1 MTAEVDV
8 YRTQSPWTDPGR
20 FAPLLR
26 AIVPEPMRV
35 ADTVSGLLMHPMLA
49 PIHGIAV
56 PAAAADDRLLRPVAA
71 MLERLL
77 ARDAAP
83 LTTPRASNDRLF
95 CVCSNFARLATAV
108 FRVHAVP
115 ARCRV
120 GFAAY
125 FSPALEDH
133 WVCEY
138 WDGAAWRL
146 LDAQLG
152 DRHTARGP
160 APAFPAHDVPRDQFL
175 DASTAWRRMRA
186 GEIDASR
193 MGLSFLGLTGAWFV
207 AGNVMLDAAALNK
220 EEMLPWEKWSVGR
233 SLGPGSTVPADVAAR
248 FDAVATALAG
258 APDATTAARVYHE
271 HDWLRVTPTVLSFGD
286 GAPVE
291 LPVRR

>member
-1 MTAEVDV
+1 MTADVDV
-8 YRTQSPWTDPGR
+8 YRAQSVWTDPGP
-20 FAPLLR
+20 FASRLA
-26 AIVPEPMRV
+26 AIDPAPAHV
-35 ADTVSGLLMHPMLA
+35 ADAVSGLMLHPMLA
-49 PIHGIAV
+49 PVHGIAV
-56 PAAAADDRLLRPVAA
+56 PAEAADDRLLRPVDA
-71 MLERLL
+71 MLERLV

-83 LTTPRASNDRLF
+83 LTIPRAPDDRLF
-95 CVCSNFARLATAV
+95 GTCASFARLATAV
-108 FRVHAVP
+108 FRAHGVP

-138 WDGAAWRL
+138 RDGAAWRL

-160 APAFPAHDVPRDQFL
+160 ARAFPAHDVPRDQFL

-186 GEIDASR
+186 GEIDPSR

-220 EEMLPWEKWSVGR
+220 EELLPWEKWSVGR
-233 SLGPGSTVPADVAAR
+233 TLGPGSTVPPDVAAR
-248 FDAVATALAG
+248 FDAVTAVLAG
-258 APDATTAARVYHE
+258 APDATTAARVYRE

-286 GAPVE
+286 GPPVE
-291 LPVRR
+291 VPGRR